1 MELKELIDLQHF
13 QLRDEPTGDNE
24 KKKVRLHSVFVS
36 LLTLVCG
43 LFFTCFNYFVPLG
56 VHLGFSVCV

>member
-24 KKKVRLHSVFVS
+24 KKKVLFLSAFFSVFQSYPVS
-36 LLTLVCG
+36 FGICVI
-43 LFFTCFNYFVPLG
+43 YFVC
-56 VHLGFSVCV
+56 VCSGHIPSC